1 MLQHSP
7 KYDPTIHAELDKA
20 DWDAAIPRVLKYAVS
35 RAKMFEWLGDEI
47 EPEALVQ
54 EAIAR
59 AYGIGTR
66 GTYRNWNK
74 ATCPDL
80 GDFLIGIIR
89 SMTSHKAEH
98 ETEFPSESLFNED
111 GSAKDSKILNSC
123 DETAGASRPKT
134 PEEEIIE
141 NENLQTLKDELDSLA
156 EGDEDL
162 GMVILCIEEGISEP
176 RNIADTTGFEKNKVN
191 YLLKRLRR
199 KLDNYNPK
207 RKRQSSKER
216 REEWV

>member
-7 KYDPTIHAELDKA
+7 KYDPSIHEELEKA
-20 DWDAAIPRVLKYAVS
+20 DWDAALPKVFKYALS
-35 RAKMFEWLGDEI
+35 RAKIFKWLGDDV

-59 AYGIGTR
+59 AYGVGTR

-74 ATCPDL
+74 ETCPDL

-98 ETEFPSESLFNED
+98 EAGFPSESLFNDD
-111 GSAKDSKILNSC
+111 GSPKDGKFLKSYGKV
-123 DETAGASRPKT
+123 AGASKPKN
-134 PEEEIIE
+134 PETEIIE
-141 NENLQTLKDELDSLA
+141 KENLQALQDELDRLA
-156 EGDEDL
+156 DGNEDL

-176 RNIADTTGFEKNKVN
+176 RKITEMTGFDKGKVN
-191 YLLKRLRR
+191 NLLRKLRR
-199 KLDNYNPK
+199 KLDKYNPK
-207 RKRQSSKER
+207 RERQSSKER
-216 REEWV
+216 REEWI

>member
-1 MLQHSP
+1 MLKHSS
-7 KYDPTIHAELDKA
+7 KYDPTIHADLKKA
-20 DWDAAIPRVLKYAVS
+20 DWDAALPRVLKYAVS
-35 RAKMFEWLGDEI
+35 RAKMFKWLGDEV
-47 EPEALVQ
+47 EPEALAQ

-66 GTYRNWNK
+66 GNYRNWDK
-74 ATCPDL
+74 ERCPDL

-98 ETEFPSESLFNED
+98 EAEFPSESLFNED
-111 GSAKDSKILNSC
+111 GSAKDSKILKSC
-123 DETAGASRPKT
+123 DETAGPSKPKT

-141 NENLQTLKDELDSLA
+141 NENLQAFKDELDSLA
-156 EGDEDL
+156 DGDEDL
-162 GMVILCIEEGISEP
+162 GMVILCIEDGISEP
-176 RNIADTTGFEKNKVN
+176 RNIADATGFEKDKVN

-199 KLDNYNPK
+199 KLDKYNPK

-216 REEWV
+216 REEWI